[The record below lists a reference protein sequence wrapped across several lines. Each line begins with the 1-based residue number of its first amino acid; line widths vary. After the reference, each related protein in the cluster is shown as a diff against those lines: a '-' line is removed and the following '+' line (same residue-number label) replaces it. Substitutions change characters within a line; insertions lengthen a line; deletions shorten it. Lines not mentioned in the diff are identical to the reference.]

1 MGMTVDGR
9 EVPGDPAPGQSLR
22 TWLREHEVFSV
33 KKGCDSGD
41 CGACTVLVDGDAV
54 HSCILPAFRAAGRE
68 VTTAAGLGTPGD
80 LHPVQRA
87 FVEAAGFQCGFC
99 TPGMVVTA
107 STLEPGALDDLPRLM
122 KSSLCRCTGYRAID
136 EAIRG
141 AHAQGD
147 GHAHDGTAG
156 DGDAGGGAAAHGAG
170 CGGRPAGLG
179 PVRPTGSARATGSA
193 RPTGSAAA
201 AVARE
206 AERAQ
211 TGRVGTSLHAPA
223 SERVVS
229 GLEPY
234 TLDVAMPGLLHAS
247 LVRSPHPHARIRSID
262 ATAAL
267 ALPGVHAVLTHED
280 SPATLY
286 SSARHEDRFDDPDD
300 SRVFDDVVRFRGQ
313 RVAAVIADSVG
324 IAEAAVRLV
333 RVDYAPLPSVLDPD
347 LARQP
352 GAPLVH
358 GDKDPAVSRI
368 ADPRRNVV
376 AEMHGEHGDVAAG
389 LARAD
394 EVVSGMW
401 STQRVAHTHLET
413 HATVGWMEEGRLV
426 LRTSSQVPF
435 LVQREICRLFEL
447 EPERVRVFT
456 ARVGGGFGG
465 KQEILTED
473 VVALAVLATGRP
485 VQLEFTRT
493 DEFTLSPARH
503 PMRVGVT
510 VGATSDGVLTAL
522 AVDVLSDTGA
532 YGNHGPGVMYHG
544 CNESISLYRV
554 PAKRVDAQAV
564 YTNNLPSGAFRG
576 YGLGQVI
583 FAVESALDELARRL
597 GISGFEIRRRNAV
610 VPGDP
615 LVITDA
621 EGPDLGFGGSYG
633 LDQCLDLAEAALRDG
648 GGDPVPAGDRW
659 LVGEGMAAAMIA
671 TMPPRGHFADVTV
684 ALDPDG
690 TVTVSVGT
698 AEFGNGTTTVHAQL
712 AATALGTTP
721 DRIRIRQSD
730 TDVTRYD
737 TGAFGSAGTVVAGKA
752 VHRAATA
759 LADLLRE
766 AASARTGIPGAAF
779 ALTPDALVAG
789 AVAVPVAD
797 LVGSDGLA
805 AEAHEDGALRSLA
818 FNVHAFRVAVD
829 PATGEVRILR
839 SLQAVD
845 AGTVIN
851 PAQLRGQV
859 EGGTAQALG
868 TALFEEVV
876 HDGEGRILTD
886 VLRNY
891 HIPQLADL
899 PATEVLFADTHDE
912 LGPLGAKSMSEAPY
926 NPVAPA
932 LANAVRDAVGIRPH
946 DLPMSR
952 DRVWRLLHGGGP
964 QPAFDSPTT
973 LGERGTRES

>member
-1 MGMTVDGR
+1 MSMTVDGR
-9 EVPGDPAPGQSLR
+9 EIPGEPAPGQSLR
-22 TWLREHEVFSV
+22 TWLRAHEVFSV

-41 CGACTVLVDGDAV
+41 CGACSVLLDGEAV

-68 VTTAAGLGTPGD
+68 ITTAAGLGTPGD
-80 LHPVQRA
+80 LHPVQER

-107 STLEPGALDDLPRLM
+107 ASLADDDLDDLPRLM

-141 AHAQGD
+141 E
-147 GHAHDGTAG
+147 HDGANH
-156 DGDAGGGAAAHGAG
+156 AHGAG
-170 CGGRPAGLG
+170 CGGARPEGLG
-179 PVRPTGSARATGSA
+179 PVRATGSA
-193 RPTGSAAA
+193 SADDGTRA
-201 AVARE
+201 

-234 TLDVAMPGLLHAS
+234 TLDVAIPGLLHAS

-262 ATAAL
+262 TTEAL
-267 ALPGVHAVLTHED
+267 ALPGVHAVLTHHD

-313 RVAAVIADSVG
+313 RVAAVIADDVG

-333 RVDYAPLPSVLDPD
+333 RVDYEVVPAVFDPEE
-347 LARQP
+347 ARRP

-358 GDKDPAVSRI
+358 GDKDPAVSRL
-368 ADPRRNVV
+368 ADPQRNIV

-394 EVVSGMW
+394 AVVSGTW
-401 STQRVAHTHLET
+401 STHRVAHTHLET

-447 EPERVRVFT
+447 EPEEVRVFT

-473 VVALAVLATGRP
+473 VVTLAVLATGRP
-485 VQLEFTRT
+485 VQLEFTRS

-510 VGATSDGVLTAL
+510 VGATADGVLTAL

-532 YGNHGPGVMYHG
+532 YGNHGPGVMFHG
-544 CNESISLYRV
+544 CNESVALYRS
-554 PAKRVDAQAV
+554 PAKRVDAQSV

-583 FAVESALDELARRL
+583 FAIESALDELAREL

-615 LVITDA
+615 LIITHA

-633 LDQCLDLAEAALRDG
+633 LDQCLDLAEQALRDG
-648 GGDPVPAGDRW
+648 GGDQVPAGDRW

-684 ALDPDG
+684 AMSADG
-690 TVTVSVGT
+690 VVTVSVGT

-712 AATALGTTP
+712 AATALGTRP

-752 VHRAATA
+752 VHVAATA

-766 AASARTGIPGAAF
+766 AAAARTGVAADAF
-779 ALTPDALVAG
+779 ALTPDALTTPDG
-789 AVAVPVAD
+789 ISVPIAE
-797 LVGSDGLA
+797 LVGPDGLSA
-805 AEAHEDGALRSLA
+805 TAHEDGALRSLA

-829 PATGEVRILR
+829 PATGEIRILR
-839 SLQAVD
+839 SVQAVD
-845 AGTVIN
+845 AGTVLN

-859 EGGTAQALG
+859 EGGTGQALG
-868 TALFEEVV
+868 TAMYEEVV

-899 PATEVLFADTHDE
+899 PVTEVLFADTHDAN
-912 LGPLGAKSMSEAPY
+912 GPLGAKSMSEAPY

-932 LANAVRDAVGIRPH
+932 LANAVRDAIGTRPH

-964 QPAFDSPTT
+964 QPRFDSPTT
-973 LGERGTRES
+973 LGERGTRE

>member
-1 MGMTVDGR
+1 MSMTVDGR
-9 EVPGDPAPGQSLR
+9 EIPGEPAPGQSLR
-22 TWLREHEVFSV
+22 TWLRAHEVFSV

-41 CGACTVLVDGDAV
+41 CGACSVLLDGEAV

-80 LHPVQRA
+80 LHPVQER

-107 STLEPGALDDLPRLM
+107 ASIGDDDLDDLPRLM

-141 AHAQGD
+141 EHGGADHAHA
-147 GHAHDGTAG
+147 
-156 DGDAGGGAAAHGAG
+156 AG
-170 CGGRPAGLG
+170 CGGERPEGLG
-179 PVRPTGSARATGSA
+179 PVRATGSA
-193 RPTGSAAA
+193 SAAAGSAATA
-201 AVARE
+201 DGTRA

-229 GLEPY
+229 GTEPY
-234 TLDVAMPGLLHAS
+234 TLDVAIPGLLHAS

-262 ATAAL
+262 TSEAL
-267 ALPGVHAVLTHED
+267 ALPGVHAVLTHHD

-313 RVAAVIADSVG
+313 RVAAGDRRRRRDRG
-324 IAEAAVRLV
+324 GVR
-333 RVDYAPLPSVLDPD
+333 A
-347 LARQP
+347 P
-352 GAPLVH
+352 GARRLR
-358 GDKDPAVSRI
+358 GPARRLRPRGGAAAGRSARARRQGSRRL
-368 ADPRRNVV
+368 APRRPAANIV
-376 AEMHGEHGDVAAG
+376 AEMHGEHGHGAAG
-389 LARAD
+389 LARAHA
-394 EVVSGMW
+394 VVSGTW
-401 STQRVAHTHLET
+401 STHRVAHTHLET
-413 HATVGWMEEGRLV
+413 HATIGWMEEGRLV

-447 EPERVRVFT
+447 EPDQVRVFT

-473 VVALAVLATGRP
+473 VVTLAVLATGRP
-485 VQLEFTRT
+485 VQLEFTRS

-510 VGATSDGVLTAL
+510 AGATAGGVLTAL

-532 YGNHGPGVMYHG
+532 YGNHGPGVMFHG
-544 CNESISLYRV
+544 CNESIALYRS
-554 PAKRVDAQAV
+554 PAKRVDAQSV

-583 FAVESALDELARRL
+583 FAIESALDELAREL

-615 LVITDA
+615 LIITHA

-633 LDQCLDLAEAALRDG
+633 LDQCLDLAEQALRDG
-648 GGDPVPAGDRW
+648 GGDPVPEGDRW

-684 ALDPDG
+684 AMAADG
-690 TVTVSVGT
+690 IVTVSVGT
-698 AEFGNGTTTVHAQL
+698 AEFGNGTTTLHAQL

-721 DRIRIRQSD
+721 GRIRIRQSD

-737 TGAFGSAGTVVAGKA
+737 TGAIGSAGTVVAGKA

-759 LADLLRE
+759 RADLLRE
-766 AASARTGIPGAAF
+766 AAAARTGTAADAF
-779 ALTPDALVAG
+779 ALTPDALVADDG
-789 AVAVPVAD
+789 VAVPIAE
-797 LVGSDGLA
+797 LVGPDGLSA
-805 AEAHEDGALRSLA
+805 QAHEDGALRSLA
-818 FNVHAFRVAVD
+818 FNVHALRVAVD

-839 SLQAVD
+839 SVQAVD
-845 AGTVIN
+845 AGTVLN

-868 TALFEEVV
+868 TAMYEEVV

-899 PATEVLFADTHDE
+899 PVTEVLFAATHDDN
-912 LGPLGAKSMSEAPY
+912 GPHGAKSMSEAPY

-932 LANAVRDAVGIRPH
+932 LANAVRDAIGIRPH

-964 QPAFDSPTT
+964 QPRLDSPTT
-973 LGERGTRES
+973 LGERGTRE

>member
-1 MGMTVDGR
+1 MSMTVDGR
-9 EVPGDPAPGQSLR
+9 EIPGDPAPGQSLR
-22 TWLREHEVFSV
+22 TWLRAHEVFSV

-41 CGACTVLVDGDAV
+41 CGACAVLLDGEAV
-54 HSCILPAFRAAGRE
+54 HSCILPAFRAQGRA

-80 LHPVQRA
+80 LHPVQER

-107 STLEPGALDDLPRLM
+107 ASLADDELDDLPRLM

-141 AHAQGD
+141 EH
-147 GHAHDGTAG
+147 
-156 DGDAGGGAAAHGAG
+156 GGAGHVHADG
-170 CGGRPAGLG
+170 CGGARPEGLG
-179 PVRPTGSARATGSA
+179 PVRATGSA
-193 RPTGSAAA
+193 ASDATAEDAAA
-201 AVARE
+201 AARA

-211 TGRVGTSLHAPA
+211 TGRVGTSLRAPA

-234 TLDVAMPGLLHAS
+234 TLDVAVPGLLHAS
-247 LVRSPHPHARIRSID
+247 LVRSPHPHARILSID
-262 ATAAL
+262 AAEAL
-267 ALPGVHAVLTHED
+267 ALPGVHAVLTHRD

-313 RVAAVIADSVG
+313 RVAAVIADDVG

-333 RVDYAPLPSVLDPD
+333 RVDYEVLPAVHDPEE
-347 LARQP
+347 ARRP

-358 GDKDPAVSRI
+358 GDKDPAVSRL
-368 ADPRRNVV
+368 ADPQRNIV

-389 LARAD
+389 LTRAD
-394 EVVSGMW
+394 QVVTGTW

-447 EPERVRVFT
+447 APERVRVFT

-485 VQLEFTRT
+485 VQLEFTRS

-510 VGATSDGVLTAL
+510 VGATADGVLTAL

-532 YGNHGPGVMYHG
+532 YGNHGPGVMFHG
-544 CNESISLYRV
+544 CNESIALYRV
-554 PAKRVDAQAV
+554 PAKRVDAQSV

-583 FAVESALDELARRL
+583 FAIESALDELARRL

-615 LVITDA
+615 LIITHA

-648 GGDPVPAGDRW
+648 GGDPVPDGDRW

-684 ALDPDG
+684 AMAADG
-690 TVTVSVGT
+690 VVTVSVGT

-730 TDVTRYD
+730 TDVTGYD

-759 LADLLRE
+759 LAGLLRD
-766 AASARTGIPGAAF
+766 AAAARTGLAADAF
-779 ALTPDALVAG
+779 ALTPDALVAL
-789 AVAVPVAD
+789 VAGDVSVPVAE
-797 LVGSDGLA
+797 LVGPEGLA

-829 PATGEVRILR
+829 PATGEIRILR
-839 SLQAVD
+839 SVQAVD
-845 AGTVIN
+845 AGTVLN

-868 TALFEEVV
+868 TAMYEEVV

-899 PATEVLFADTHDE
+899 PVTVVLFADTHDDN
-912 LGPLGAKSMSEAPY
+912 GPHGAKSMSEAPY

-932 LANAVRDAVGIRPH
+932 LANAVRDAIGIRPH

-964 QPAFDSPTT
+964 QPRFDSPTT
-973 LGERGTRES
+973 LGERGTRE